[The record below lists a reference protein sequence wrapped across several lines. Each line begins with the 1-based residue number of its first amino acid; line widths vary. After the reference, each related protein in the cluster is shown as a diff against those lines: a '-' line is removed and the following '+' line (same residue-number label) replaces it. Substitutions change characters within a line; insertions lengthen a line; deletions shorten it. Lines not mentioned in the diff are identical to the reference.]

1 MSPDIDLRLNVRG
14 ECCPLPLIQIAKA
27 IKNLKRGQTLEIS
40 GNDPIFET
48 SMRDFC
54 RANGH
59 AVLDVTTGADHSVS
73 ILIRVGG

>member
-1 MSPDIDLRLNVRG
+1 MPPDIDFRLDVRG
-14 ECCPLPLIQIAKA
+14 ECCPLPLIQIAQS
-27 IKNLKRGQTLEIS
+27 IRTLKRGQVLEIS

-59 AVLDVTTGADHSVS
+59 DVLEVTPGGNHSVS
-73 ILIRVGG
+73 MLIRVG

>member
-1 MSPDIDLRLNVRG
+1 M
-14 ECCPLPLIQIAKA
+14 
-27 IKNLKRGQTLEIS
+27 LEIN

-59 AVLDVTTGADHSVS
+59 EVLEVTPGDNHSVS
-73 ILIRVGG
+73 MLIRVG

>member
-1 MSPDIDLRLNVRG
+1 MSPQIDLRLDVMG
-14 ECCPLPLIQIAKA
+14 VCCPLPLIQIAQS
-27 IKNLKRGQTLEIS
+27 IRTLKRGQTIQVS

-59 AVLDVTTGADHSVS
+59 DVLEVTPGDNHGVS
-73 ILIRVGG
+73 MLIRVGS